1 MMLVYGTS
9 YAALILFV
17 QTLFAFVCRFICATR
32 SRGTDA
38 SITRCEL
45 GSMVTAMIE
54 SVRNGASFS

>member
-17 QTLFAFVCRFICATR
+17 QMLFGFVCRFMRATM
-32 SRGTDA
+32 SRGTEA